1 MAGGVLRALE
11 LLGLAQHV
19 TKLSV
24 VAGSAWASC
33 AYVRLGGEVEDGVD
47 RAERGGDEEEEEEQ
61 QKKK

>member
-1 MAGGVLRALE
+1 ME